1 MTLKLWFFVA
11 CAIAAGVTPA
21 SADHRVAIVVGAND
35 PPPGH
40 QALRFAHE
48 DATQIA
54 ETLRR
59 VGRFSDVRV
68 LLDPHPADLLAV
80 VAEVDREAR
89 ATGGDSLVVFYYS
102 GHSDGQ
108 SIFPHG
114 EQLALGDL
122 RDRFEHMNA
131 RIRVGILDTC
141 RGGAWTQT
149 KGLTVGPALAP
160 IDLLDVTTEGTALV
174 ASSAGLENAH
184 ETDEMRG
191 SFFTHHLTAGL
202 LGAADRNSDGQVT
215 LQEAF
220 EYAKERTVRDTAL
233 LAPAPQHPSFDINLR
248 GRQDIV
254 LSALGSSASALEIS
268 SPRELLQVIYLAT
281 GLVIAEAPPSTSRLR
296 LAVAP
301 GSYIVRRVEGN
312 RVWAKQIAVA
322 PGATIA
328 VTEAELELTG
338 TPAIAVK
345 GIDPLD
351 DPSGPP
357 GGHRILQLAAGV
369 VTGPTTTWGSSPL
382 STRGMT
388 DGTSLARSF
397 DALFSFSYGITDRLT
412 WSVPAPA
419 MSYRFGTAGSFEVIP
434 RAGMTSIGYSSIEHF
449 VGTLDGG
456 VALRGWLS
464 PALSVIASG
473 AVDYEFDTST
483 PHYRGVLTLRGD
495 AGIAWEPIP
504 NVILHFGAGA
514 IVPHRVEEL
523 MNVAPLATTFS
534 FGAVLQLGY
543 RSLPL
548 VQLQLSKALSLDG
561 YASWAVDLN
570 GNLRDR
576 YLAGFTYAF

>member
-1 MTLKLWFFVA
+1 MKLYLLILCALVA
-11 CAIAAGVTPA
+11 AAHA
-21 SADHRVAIVVGAND
+21 EHRVAIVVGAND

-40 QALRFAHE
+40 QALRFAHD
-48 DATQIA
+48 DANQIGD
-54 ETLRR
+54 TLRR

-68 LLDPHPADLLAV
+68 LLDPHPADLLA
-80 VAEVDREAR
+80 EVDSA
-89 ATGGDSLVVFYYS
+89 AKAAGNDALVVFYYS

-114 EQLALGDL
+114 EQLAINDL
-122 RDRFEHMNA
+122 RDRLERMNA
-131 RIRVGILDTC
+131 RIRIGILDTC

-149 KGLTVGPALAP
+149 KGLTVGPALDP
-160 IDLLDVTTEGTALV
+160 IDLLDVATEGTALV

-220 EYAKERTVRDTAL
+220 AYAKERTVRDTAL
-233 LAPAPQHPSFDINLR
+233 LAPAPQHPSFDIHLR

-268 SPRELLQVIYLAT
+268 SPRQLLQVVYLAT
-281 GLVIAEAPPSTSRLR
+281 GLVIAEAPPSASRLR

-301 GSYIVRRVEGN
+301 GSYIVRRVDGN
-312 RVWAKQIAVA
+312 RVWAKQVAVA

-328 VTEAELELTG
+328 VTETELELTG
-338 TPAIAVK
+338 TPALAVK

-351 DPSGPP
+351 DPSTPT
-357 GGHRILQLAAGV
+357 GGHRILSLAAGT
-369 VTGPTTTWGSSPL
+369 VTGPTRTWGSSTL
-382 STRGMT
+382 ATRDMT
-388 DGTSLARSF
+388 SDTSLERSF
-397 DALFSFSYGITDRLT
+397 DALFNFSYGITDRLT
-412 WSVPAPA
+412 WAVPAPA
-419 MSYRFGTAGSFEVIP
+419 FSYRLGTAGVAEVIP
-434 RAGMTSIGYSSIEHF
+434 RAGLTSIGYSSIEHF
-449 VGTLDGG
+449 LGTLDAG
-456 VALRGWLS
+456 VAVRAWLS
-464 PALSVIASG
+464 PAFSVIASG

-483 PHYRGVLTLRGD
+483 PHYRGVLTLHGD

-504 NVILHFGAGA
+504 SVLLHLGAGA
-514 IVPHRVEEL
+514 TVPHRALDL
-523 MNVAPLATTFS
+523 MLSEPLSTTFS
-534 FGAVLQLGY
+534 FGAVQQLGY

-548 VQLQLSKALSLDG
+548 VQLQITHALSLDG
-561 YASWAVDLN
+561 YASWAVDLH

-576 YLAGFTYAF
+576 YLAGFSYAF

>member
-1 MTLKLWFFVA
+1 VITKLCLFVA
-11 CAIAAGVTPA
+11 CAIAAAVAPA
-21 SADHRVAIVVGAND
+21 YADHRVAIVVGAND

-40 QALRFAHE
+40 QALRFAHD

-54 ETLRR
+54 DALRR
-59 VGRFSDVRV
+59 VGGFSDVRV

-80 VAEVDREAR
+80 VGEVDREAR
-89 ATGGDSLVVFYYS
+89 AAGGDSLVVFYYS

-114 EQLALGDL
+114 EQLAISDL
-122 RDRFEHMNA
+122 RDRLERMNA

-149 KGLTVGPALAP
+149 KGLSVGPALDP
-160 IDLLDVTTEGTALV
+160 VDLLNVTTEGTALV

-202 LGAADRNSDGQVT
+202 LGAADRNTDGQVT

-220 EYAKERTVRDTAL
+220 AYAKERTVRDTAL
-233 LAPAPQHPSFDINLR
+233 LATTPQHPSFDINLR

-254 LSALGSSASALEIS
+254 LSSLGGSTSALEIS
-268 SPRELLQVIYLAT
+268 TPRELLQVVYLAT
-281 GLVIAEAPPSTSRLR
+281 GLVIAEAPPSASRLR

-301 GSYIVRRVEGN
+301 GSYIVRRVAGG

-328 VTEAELELTG
+328 VTDTDLELTG
-338 TPAIAVK
+338 NPAIAVK

-351 DPSGPP
+351 DPSTPP
-357 GGHRILQLAAGV
+357 GGHRILQVAAGV
-369 VTGPTTTWGSSPL
+369 VTGPTRTWAGSPI
-382 STRGMT
+382 STRSTMDEG
-388 DGTSLARSF
+388 SLERSF

-412 WSVPAPA
+412 WAVPVPA
-419 MSYRFGTAGSFEVIP
+419 MSYRFGTAGQFEVIP
-434 RAGMTSIGYSSIEHF
+434 RAGLTSIGYSSIEKF

-456 VALRGWLS
+456 VAVRGWLS
-464 PALSVIASG
+464 PALSLIASG
-473 AVDYEFDTST
+473 ALDYEFDTST
-483 PHYRGVLTLRGD
+483 PRYRGVLTLHGD
-495 AGIAWEPIP
+495 AGVAWEPIP
-504 NVILHFGAGA
+504 KVTLHAGAGVM
-514 IVPHRVEEL
+514 VPHRAGEPEG
-523 MNVAPLATTFS
+523 MDPLSTTFS
-534 FGAVLQLGY
+534 FGAVQQLGY

-548 VQLQLSKALSLDG
+548 VQLQISHALSLDG

>member
-1 MTLKLWFFVA
+1 VKLSLFVA
-11 CAIAAGVTPA
+11 CAIAAAAAPVRA
-21 SADHRVAIVVGAND
+21 EHRVAIVVGAND

-54 ETLRR
+54 DTLRR

-68 LLDPHPADLLAV
+68 LLDPHPANLLAA
-80 VAEVDREAR
+80 VADVDREAR
-89 ATGGDSLVVFYYS
+89 AAGGDSLVVFYYS

-114 EQLALGDL
+114 EQLAISEL
-122 RDRFEHMNA
+122 RDRLERMNA

-149 KGLTVGPALAP
+149 KGLTVGPALDP
-160 IDLLDVTTEGTALV
+160 VDLLDVATEGTALV

-202 LGAADRNSDGQVT
+202 LGAADRNTDGQVT

-220 EYAKERTVRDTAL
+220 AYAKERTVRDTAL

-254 LSALGSSASALEIS
+254 LSALGTAASALEIS
-268 SPRELLQVIYLAT
+268 SPRELLQVVYLAT
-281 GLVIAEAPPSTSRLR
+281 GVVIAEAPPSASRLR

-301 GSYIVRRVEGN
+301 GSYIVRRVDGN
-312 RVWAKQIAVA
+312 RVWAKQVAVA

-328 VTEAELELTG
+328 VTETELELTG

-351 DPSGPP
+351 DPSAPT
-357 GGHRILQLAAGV
+357 GGHRILELAAGV
-369 VTGPTTTWGSSPL
+369 VTGPTRTWGTSSIA
-382 STRGMT
+382 TRDTMNEA
-388 DGTSLARSF
+388 SLERSF
-397 DALFSFSYGITDRLT
+397 DALFSFSYGLTDRLT
-412 WSVPAPA
+412 WAVPVPAL
-419 MSYRFGTAGSFEVIP
+419 SYRFGTAGVFEVIP
-434 RAGMTSIGYSSIEHF
+434 RGGLTAIGYSSIEHF

-483 PHYRGVLTLRGD
+483 PHYRGVLTLHGD

-504 NVILHFGAGA
+504 SVILHLGAGA
-514 IVPHRVEEL
+514 TVPHRVEDL
-523 MNVAPLATTFS
+523 MQTAPLSTTFT
-534 FGAVLQLGY
+534 FGAVQQLGY
-543 RSLPL
+543 RALPL
-548 VQLQLSKALSLDG
+548 VQLQLSHALSLDG

-576 YLAGFTYAF
+576 YLAGFSYAF